1 MAAGNRD
8 SLSQS
13 PPHHSQVSGSRI
25 HFENRA
31 SLTVILWQIVLLA
44 RAPHPCSPSQVSPVT
59 SLSRNSSLQWR
70 DRSGLY
76 RILFYAFASVR
87 NVKLSKRLHPQYN
100 SLISKCQLSCYNF
113 WLILLSAY
121 NIICKYCLKMTIKK
135 QYNEHTIRSHLSF
148 DKSW

>member
-1 MAAGNRD
+1 MTPSFTSLKVCWHEKSRHLWMAAGQRD
-8 SLSQS
+8 IMSQS

-31 SLTVILWQIVLLA
+31 SVTVILWQIVLLA
-44 RAPHPCSPSQVSPVT
+44 WTPHSCSPSQVSPVT
-59 SLSRNSSLQWR
+59 FLSRNSSLQWR

-100 SLISKCQLSCYNF
+100 SLISKCQLFYYNF
-113 WLILLSAY
+113 YLIMLLIY
-121 NIICKYCLKMTIKK
+121 NFICKYYLK
-135 QYNEHTIRSHLSF
+135 
-148 DKSW
+148 